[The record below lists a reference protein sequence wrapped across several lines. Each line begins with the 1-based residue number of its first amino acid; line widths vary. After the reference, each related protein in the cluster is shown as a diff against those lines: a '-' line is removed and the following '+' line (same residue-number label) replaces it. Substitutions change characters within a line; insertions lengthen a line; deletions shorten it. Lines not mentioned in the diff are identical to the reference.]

1 MAIRPRMTVL
11 IVNAYSVRNRGDA
24 AIVRGLIATLRQL
37 GTDRIAVAPRGWG
50 QDTEEWLALGADSVV
65 APLLSI
71 HDAPAWART
80 RRVLLLAHVI
90 GRIARS
96 LAARVAPPLADDSMR
111 AYARAGVVVSAG
123 GAYLGGRKP
132 GVNLVRGYNIA
143 YGRIWGRPTIA
154 APMTINPP
162 SRVVR
167 PLLRNLLRGV
177 PIFAR
182 DHETIDRATELGLTA
197 TFAPD
202 LVFRAARTRAPHQP
216 SGIVAWAPRGYRP
229 DQDAWAARDRLEAN
243 QVAAVTDLL
252 RTDAALRLEF
262 VPQVDVED
270 IDDDRVTIAR
280 LERQLWPEFDGRV
293 SVLTPPASIEDTID
307 AYGRYDAV
315 LTSRLHAALLALL
328 SGTPSLVV
336 GYEPKVSGVLATLG
350 LDDRVIP
357 PDGSWGAAE
366 IASGL
371 RRLMRDPGE
380 LDATRAATRDVEA
393 QYASFDDLLRR
404 KLAQ

>member
-1 MAIRPRMTVL
+1 MTVL

-37 GTDRIAVAPRGWG
+37 GAHHIAVAPRGWRA
-50 QDTEEWLALGADSVV
+50 DADEWLALGADSVV
-65 APLLSI
+65 PPLLSI
-71 HDAPAWART
+71 HDVPGWART
-80 RRVLLLAHVI
+80 KRFMLLVHVI

-111 AYARAGVVVSAG
+111 AYARAALVVSAG

-143 YGRIWGRPTIA
+143 YGRVWGRPTIA

-167 PLLRNLLRGV
+167 LLLSNLLRGV

-182 DHETIDRATELGLTA
+182 DHESIVRARQLGLRATY
-197 TFAPD
+197 APD
-202 LVFRAARTRAPHQP
+202 LVFRAARGRAPAEP
-216 SGIVAWAPRGYRP
+216 SGVVAWAPRGYRP
-229 DQDAWAARDRLEAN
+229 DQDAWAARDRLETS
-243 QVAAVTDLL
+243 QLAAVSDLL

-262 VPQVDVED
+262 VPQVDVEE

-280 LERQLWPEFDGRV
+280 LDRQLRAEFDGRV
-293 SVLTPPASIEDTID
+293 SVLTPPASIDETID
-307 AYGRYDAV
+307 AYARYDVV

-328 SGTPSLVV
+328 GGTPSLVV
-336 GYEPKVSGVLATLG
+336 GYEPKVSGVLATIG

-357 PDGSWGAAE
+357 PDGSWTPAE
-366 IASGL
+366 IASWL
-371 RRLMRDPGE
+371 RRLMGDAGE
-380 LDATRAATRDVEA
+380 RDATRAATQNVEA

-404 KLAQ
+404 KLAR